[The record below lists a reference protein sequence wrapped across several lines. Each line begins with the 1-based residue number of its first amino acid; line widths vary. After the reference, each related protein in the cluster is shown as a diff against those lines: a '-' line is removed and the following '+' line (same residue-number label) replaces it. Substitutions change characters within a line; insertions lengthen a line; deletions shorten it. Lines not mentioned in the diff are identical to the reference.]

1 LTHEIKSANNS
12 IKVLLILTV
21 GLVLLYPLLEI
32 VDIWDVPGNVPR
44 TGSDTELEILGV
56 LLALGLV
63 VVLARLV
70 VAGCRSIGGSLPI
83 TARPSVPNQFQ
94 PADTLVL
101 FSRLVPLR
109 IPLRI

>member
-1 LTHEIKSANNS
+1 MKPANSA

-21 GLVLLYPLLEI
+21 GLALLYPPLEI
-32 VDIWDVPGNVPR
+32 VDTWDAPANVSR

-70 VAGCRSIGGSLPI
+70 VAVCKSIGGSLPI
-83 TARPSVPNQFQ
+83 TVRPSRPDRLQ

-101 FSRLVPLR
+101 FPRLVPLR
-109 IPLRI
+109 I